1 MVTISGNPPLG
12 VAKILVATEDYLASK
27 MQEQG
32 CIVRYTNKKVSSALM
47 EYIASKR
54 TVGDESWQPET
65 NESQEIPER

>member
-47 EYIASKR
+47 EYIASKG

-65 NESQEIPER
+65 NESREIPER